1 MNPTIDRMLELTADI
16 ADELL
21 KIKDSGCNA
30 LPAELKLNIISLAE
44 IASGTPDAAPEPEPI
59 PEPIPEPAPEPE
71 PIRESESVPESEPV
85 TSTEEVE
92 ETTIAEVAASAEFE
106 EEEDA
111 DINPEPEPESI
122 QLPTPEPEPEPE
134 PVSEPKP
141 ETASEPQSVPAP
153 ETVSEPDTESKPE
166 TMPISETVSEP
177 QPEPENKAFRIAPA
191 ALRQAFSINDA
202 FLFRREIFGG
212 SKESFDEALA
222 HMANLNSR
230 RALQEYLVEDLGLNL
245 NESPGREFYDTLEV
259 FF

>member
-59 PEPIPEPAPEPE
+59 PEPAPEPE

-92 ETTIAEVAASAEFE
+92 ETTITEVAASAEFE

-134 PVSEPKP
+134 P
-141 ETASEPQSVPAP
+141 
-153 ETVSEPDTESKPE
+153 DTESKPE
-166 TMPISETVSEP
+166 TVPVSETMSEP
-177 QPEPENKAFRIAPA
+177 QPEPANKAFRIAPA

>member
-1 MNPTIDRMLELTADI
+1 MLELTADI

-44 IASGTPDAAPEPEPI
+44 IASGTPDAAPEPV
-59 PEPIPEPAPEPE
+59 PEPE
-71 PIRESESVPESEPV
+71 PI

-106 EEEDA
+106 EEEEDA
-111 DINPEPEPESI
+111 DIYPEPEPESI

-134 PVSEPKP
+134 PVSEPEP
-141 ETASEPQSVPAP
+141 QPASESQSVPA
-153 ETVSEPDTESKPE
+153 
-166 TMPISETVSEP
+166 SETVLEPEPEPEPEPQPEVVPEP

>member
-1 MNPTIDRMLELTADI
+1 MLELTADI

-44 IASGTPDAAPEPEPI
+44 IASCTPDAAPE

-92 ETTIAEVAASAEFE
+92 ETTITEVAASAEFE

-134 PVSEPKP
+134 P
-141 ETASEPQSVPAP
+141 
-153 ETVSEPDTESKPE
+153 DTESKPE
-166 TMPISETVSEP
+166 TVPVSETMSEP
-177 QPEPENKAFRIAPA
+177 QPEPANKAFRIAPA

>member
-21 KIKDSGCNA
+21 KIKDSGRDA

-59 PEPIPEPAPEPE
+59 PEPAPEPE
-71 PIRESESVPESEPV
+71 PIRESESVPEPEPI

-134 PVSEPKP
+134 PE
-141 ETASEPQSVPAP
+141 SEPQP
-153 ETVSEPDTESKPE
+153 EV
-166 TMPISETVSEP
+166 VSEP

>member
-1 MNPTIDRMLELTADI
+1 MLELTADI

-21 KIKDSGCNA
+21 KIKDSGRDA

-44 IASGTPDAAPEPEPI
+44 IASGTPDAAPEPEPV
-59 PEPIPEPAPEPE
+59 PDPE
-71 PIRESESVPESEPV
+71 PIRESEPVPEPEPI

-92 ETTIAEVAASAEFE
+92 ETTIAKVAASAEFE

-122 QLPTPEPEPEPE
+122 QLPTPEPEPEH
-134 PVSEPKP
+134 VSEPEP
-141 ETASEPQSVPAP
+141 QPASEPQSVPAP

-166 TMPISETVSEP
+166 TVPVSETVPES
-177 QPEPENKAFRIAPA
+177 QPEPEKKAFRIAPA

>member
-122 QLPTPEPEPEPE
+122 QLPTPEPGPEPE
-134 PVSEPKP
+134 PVSEPEP
-141 ETASEPQSVPAP
+141 QPASESQSVPA
-153 ETVSEPDTESKPE
+153 
-166 TMPISETVSEP
+166 SETVLEPEPEPEPEPQPEVVPEP

>member
-1 MNPTIDRMLELTADI
+1 MLELTADI

-21 KIKDSGCNA
+21 KIKDSGRDA

-44 IASGTPDAAPEPEPI
+44 IASGTPDATPEPVPV
-59 PEPIPEPAPEPE
+59 PEPE
-71 PIRESESVPESEPV
+71 PIRESEPVPEPEPI

-92 ETTIAEVAASAEFE
+92 ETTIAKVAASAEFE

-134 PVSEPKP
+134 PVSEPEP
-141 ETASEPQSVPAP
+141 ASEPQSVPAP

-166 TMPISETVSEP
+166 TVPVSETVPEP

>member
-1 MNPTIDRMLELTADI
+1 MLELTADI

-59 PEPIPEPAPEPE
+59 PEPTPEPE

-134 PVSEPKP
+134 P
-141 ETASEPQSVPAP
+141 
-153 ETVSEPDTESKPE
+153 DTESKPE
-166 TMPISETVSEP
+166 TVPVSETMSEP
-177 QPEPENKAFRIAPA
+177 QPEPANKAFRIAPA

>member
-1 MNPTIDRMLELTADI
+1 MLALTADI

-21 KIKDSGCNA
+21 KIKDSGRDA

-44 IASGTPDAAPEPEPI
+44 IASGTPDATPE

-71 PIRESESVPESEPV
+71 PIRESESVPEPEPI

-111 DINPEPEPESI
+111 DINPETEPESI
-122 QLPTPEPEPEPE
+122 QLPTPEPEPEP
-134 PVSEPKP
+134 
-141 ETASEPQSVPAP
+141 
-153 ETVSEPDTESKPE
+153 DTESKPE
-166 TMPISETVSEP
+166 TVPVSETESEP
-177 QPEPENKAFRIAPA
+177 QPEPANKAFRIAPA

>member
-21 KIKDSGCNA
+21 KIKDSGRDA

-44 IASGTPDAAPEPEPI
+44 IASGTPDAAPEPEPV
-59 PEPIPEPAPEPE
+59 PDPE
-71 PIRESESVPESEPV
+71 PIRESEPVPEPEPI

-92 ETTIAEVAASAEFE
+92 ETTIAEAAASAEFE

-122 QLPTPEPEPEPE
+122 QLPTPEPEPEP
-134 PVSEPKP
+134 
-141 ETASEPQSVPAP
+141 
-153 ETVSEPDTESKPE
+153 DTESKPE
-166 TMPISETVSEP
+166 TVPVSETESEP
-177 QPEPENKAFRIAPA
+177 QPEPANKAFRIAPA

>member
-21 KIKDSGCNA
+21 KIKDSGRDA

-44 IASGTPDAAPEPEPI
+44 IASGTPDAAPEPVPI
-59 PEPIPEPAPEPE
+59 PEPEPE
-71 PIRESESVPESEPV
+71 PIREPELVLESEPV
-85 TSTEEVE
+85 PEPEPITSTEEVE

-122 QLPTPEPEPEPE
+122 QLPTPEPEPEP
-134 PVSEPKP
+134 
-141 ETASEPQSVPAP
+141 
-153 ETVSEPDTESKPE
+153 EPDTESKPE

-212 SKESFDEALA
+212 SKESFDEAIA

>member
-1 MNPTIDRMLELTADI
+1 MLELTADI

-44 IASGTPDAAPEPEPI
+44 IASGTPDASPE

-71 PIRESESVPESEPV
+71 PMRESESVPESEPV

-153 ETVSEPDTESKPE
+153 ETVSEP
-166 TMPISETVSEP
+166 
-177 QPEPENKAFRIAPA
+177 EPENKAFRIAPA

>member
-1 MNPTIDRMLELTADI
+1 MTQSENFCVVSFYNTYESYNRHMNPTIDRMLELTADI

-21 KIKDSGCNA
+21 KIKDSGRDA

-44 IASGTPDAAPEPEPI
+44 IASGTPDAAPEPEPV
-59 PEPIPEPAPEPE
+59 PDPE
-71 PIRESESVPESEPV
+71 PIRESEPVPEPEPI

-122 QLPTPEPEPEPE
+122 QLPTPEPEPEP
-134 PVSEPKP
+134 
-141 ETASEPQSVPAP
+141 
-153 ETVSEPDTESKPE
+153 DTESKPE
-166 TMPISETVSEP
+166 TVPVSETVSEP
-177 QPEPENKAFRIAPA
+177 QPEPEKKAFRIAPA

>member
-1 MNPTIDRMLELTADI
+1 MLELTADI

-21 KIKDSGCNA
+21 KIKDSGRDA

-44 IASGTPDAAPEPEPI
+44 IASGTPDAAPEPVPV
-59 PEPIPEPAPEPE
+59 PEPE
-71 PIRESESVPESEPV
+71 PI

-92 ETTIAEVAASAEFE
+92 ETTIAKVAASAEFEE

-134 PVSEPKP
+134 HVSEPEP
-141 ETASEPQSVPAP
+141 QPASEPQSVPAP

-166 TMPISETVSEP
+166 TVPVSETVPEP
-177 QPEPENKAFRIAPA
+177 QPEPEKKAFRIAPA

>member
-1 MNPTIDRMLELTADI
+1 MLELTADI

-59 PEPIPEPAPEPE
+59 PEPAPEPE

-92 ETTIAEVAASAEFE
+92 ETTITEVAASAEFE

-134 PVSEPKP
+134 P
-141 ETASEPQSVPAP
+141 
-153 ETVSEPDTESKPE
+153 DTESKPE
-166 TMPISETVSEP
+166 TVPVSETMSEP
-177 QPEPENKAFRIAPA
+177 QPEPANKAFRIAPA

>member
-21 KIKDSGCNA
+21 KIKDSGRDA

-44 IASGTPDAAPEPEPI
+44 IASGTPDAAPEPEPV
-59 PEPIPEPAPEPE
+59 PDPE
-71 PIRESESVPESEPV
+71 PIRESEPVPEPEPI

-134 PVSEPKP
+134 PVSEP
-141 ETASEPQSVPAP
+141 EPQPEVVP
-153 ETVSEPDTESKPE
+153 
-166 TMPISETVSEP
+166 EP

>member
-21 KIKDSGCNA
+21 KIKDSGRDA

-44 IASGTPDAAPEPEPI
+44 IASGTPDAAPEPEPV
-59 PEPIPEPAPEPE
+59 PEPAPEPE

-85 TSTEEVE
+85 TSTEEIE
-92 ETTIAEVAASAEFE
+92 ETTIAEVAASAEF

-134 PVSEPKP
+134 PVSEPEP
-141 ETASEPQSVPAP
+141 QPASESQSVPAS
-153 ETVSEPDTESKPE
+153 ETVSEPEPE
-166 TMPISETVSEP
+166 PEPEPQPEVVSEP
-177 QPEPENKAFRIAPA
+177 QPEPENKAFRIAPS

>member
-1 MNPTIDRMLELTADI
+1 MLELTADI

-21 KIKDSGCNA
+21 KIKDSGRDA

-44 IASGTPDAAPEPEPI
+44 IASGTPDATPE

-71 PIRESESVPESEPV
+71 PIRESESVPEPEPI

-111 DINPEPEPESI
+111 DINPETEPESI
-122 QLPTPEPEPEPE
+122 QLPTPEPEPEP
-134 PVSEPKP
+134 
-141 ETASEPQSVPAP
+141 
-153 ETVSEPDTESKPE
+153 DTESKPE
-166 TMPISETVSEP
+166 TVPVSETESEP
-177 QPEPENKAFRIAPA
+177 QPEPANKAFRIAPA

>member
-21 KIKDSGCNA
+21 KIKDSGRDA

-44 IASGTPDAAPEPEPI
+44 IASGTPDAAPEPEPV
-59 PEPIPEPAPEPE
+59 PEPVPDPE
-71 PIRESESVPESEPV
+71 PIRESEPVPEPEPI

-92 ETTIAEVAASAEFE
+92 ETTIAKVAASAEFE

-134 PVSEPKP
+134 PE
-141 ETASEPQSVPAP
+141 SEPQP
-153 ETVSEPDTESKPE
+153 EV
-166 TMPISETVSEP
+166 VSEP
-177 QPEPENKAFRIAPA
+177 QPEPEKKAFRIAPA

>member
-1 MNPTIDRMLELTADI
+1 MLELTADI

-21 KIKDSGCNA
+21 KIKDSGRDD
-30 LPAELKLNIISLAE
+30 LPTDLKLNIISLAE
-44 IASGTPDAAPEPEPI
+44 IASGTPDSAPVTEAAPESVPDPEPI
-59 PEPIPEPAPEPE
+59 PEP
-71 PIRESESVPESEPV
+71 EPV
-85 TSTEEVE
+85 REEDIIQTAEPVALTDE
-92 ETTIAEVAASAEFE
+92 VADTTAAEVAASAEFE

-111 DINPEPEPESI
+111 DINAEPESI
-122 QLPTPEPEPEPE
+122 GLPTPGPLPD
-134 PVSEPKP
+134 
-141 ETASEPQSVPAP
+141 PAT
-153 ETVSEPDTESKPE
+153 EAATESQPTSATAMSTESQTQPE
-166 TMPISETVSEP
+166 SHPQAESQP
-177 QPEPENKAFRIAPA
+177 QPEKKAFRIAPA

>member
-1 MNPTIDRMLELTADI
+1 MLELTADI

-21 KIKDSGCNA
+21 KIKDSGRDA

-44 IASGTPDAAPEPEPI
+44 IASGTPDAAPEPEPV
-59 PEPIPEPAPEPE
+59 PGPE
-71 PIRESESVPESEPV
+71 PIRESEPVPEPEPI

-122 QLPTPEPEPEPE
+122 QLPTPEPEPEH
-134 PVSEPKP
+134 VSEPQP
-141 ETASEPQSVPAP
+141 ASESQSVSA
-153 ETVSEPDTESKPE
+153 
-166 TMPISETVSEP
+166 SETVLEPEPEPEPEPQPEVVPEP
-177 QPEPENKAFRIAPA
+177 QPEPEKKAFRIAPA

>member
-1 MNPTIDRMLELTADI
+1 MLELTADI

-59 PEPIPEPAPEPE
+59 PEPAPEPE

-92 ETTIAEVAASAEFE
+92 ETTITEVAASAEFE

-122 QLPTPEPEPEPE
+122 QLPTPEPEPEP
-134 PVSEPKP
+134 
-141 ETASEPQSVPAP
+141 
-153 ETVSEPDTESKPE
+153 DTESKPE
-166 TMPISETVSEP
+166 TVPVSETMSEP
-177 QPEPENKAFRIAPA
+177 QPEPANKAFRIAPA

>member
-1 MNPTIDRMLELTADI
+1 MLELTADI

-21 KIKDSGCNA
+21 KIKDSGRDA

-59 PEPIPEPAPEPE
+59 PEPAPEPE
-71 PIRESESVPESEPV
+71 PIRESESVPEPEPI

-134 PVSEPKP
+134 PE
-141 ETASEPQSVPAP
+141 SEPQP
-153 ETVSEPDTESKPE
+153 EV
-166 TMPISETVSEP
+166 VSEP
-177 QPEPENKAFRIAPA
+177 QPEPEKKAFRIAPA

>member
-21 KIKDSGCNA
+21 KIKDSGRDA

-44 IASGTPDAAPEPEPI
+44 IASGTPDAAPEPEPV
-59 PEPIPEPAPEPE
+59 PDPE
-71 PIRESESVPESEPV
+71 PIRESEPVPEPEPI

-122 QLPTPEPEPEPE
+122 QLPTPEPEPEP
-134 PVSEPKP
+134 
-141 ETASEPQSVPAP
+141 
-153 ETVSEPDTESKPE
+153 DTESKPE
-166 TMPISETVSEP
+166 TVPVSETESEP
-177 QPEPENKAFRIAPA
+177 QPEPANKAFRIAPA

>member
-1 MNPTIDRMLELTADI
+1 MLELTADI

-21 KIKDSGCNA
+21 KIKDSGRDA

-44 IASGTPDAAPEPEPI
+44 IASGTPDAAPEPEPV
-59 PEPIPEPAPEPE
+59 PDPE
-71 PIRESESVPESEPV
+71 PIRESEPVPEPEPI

-92 ETTIAEVAASAEFE
+92 ETTIAKVAASAEFE

-122 QLPTPEPEPEPE
+122 QLPTPEPEPEP
-134 PVSEPKP
+134 VSEPEP
-141 ETASEPQSVPAP
+141 EPASESQSVPAP

-166 TMPISETVSEP
+166 TVPVSETVSES

>member
-21 KIKDSGCNA
+21 KIKDSGRDA

-44 IASGTPDAAPEPEPI
+44 IASGTPDAAPEPEPV
-59 PEPIPEPAPEPE
+59 PDPE
-71 PIRESESVPESEPV
+71 PIRESEPVPEPEPI

-134 PVSEPKP
+134 PE
-141 ETASEPQSVPAP
+141 SEPQP
-153 ETVSEPDTESKPE
+153 EV
-166 TMPISETVSEP
+166 VSEP

>member
-1 MNPTIDRMLELTADI
+1 MLELTADI

-21 KIKDSGCNA
+21 KIKDSGRDA

-44 IASGTPDAAPEPEPI
+44 IASGTPDAAPEPVPV
-59 PEPIPEPAPEPE
+59 PEPE
-71 PIRESESVPESEPV
+71 PIRESEPVPEPEPI

-134 PVSEPKP
+134 PVSEPEP
-141 ETASEPQSVPAP
+141 QPASESQSVPAP
-153 ETVSEPDTESKPE
+153 ETVSEPEPE
-166 TMPISETVSEP
+166 PQPEVVPEP
-177 QPEPENKAFRIAPA
+177 QPEPEKKAFRIAPA

>member
-1 MNPTIDRMLELTADI
+1 MLELTADI

-21 KIKDSGCNA
+21 KIKDSGRDA

-44 IASGTPDAAPEPEPI
+44 IASGTPDAAPEPVPI
-59 PEPIPEPAPEPE
+59 PEPEPE
-71 PIRESESVPESEPV
+71 PIREPELVLESEPV
-85 TSTEEVE
+85 PEPEPITSTEEVE

-122 QLPTPEPEPEPE
+122 QLPTPEPEPEP
-134 PVSEPKP
+134 
-141 ETASEPQSVPAP
+141 
-153 ETVSEPDTESKPE
+153 EPDTESKPE

-212 SKESFDEALA
+212 SKESFDEAIA

>member
-1 MNPTIDRMLELTADI
+1 MLELTADI

-21 KIKDSGCNA
+21 KIKDSGRDA

-44 IASGTPDAAPEPEPI
+44 IASGTPDATPE

-71 PIRESESVPESEPV
+71 PIRESESVPEPEPI

-92 ETTIAEVAASAEFE
+92 ETTIAEVAASAEFK

-111 DINPEPEPESI
+111 DINPETEPESI
-122 QLPTPEPEPEPE
+122 QLPTPEPEPEP
-134 PVSEPKP
+134 
-141 ETASEPQSVPAP
+141 
-153 ETVSEPDTESKPE
+153 DTESKPE
-166 TMPISETVSEP
+166 TVPVSETESEP
-177 QPEPENKAFRIAPA
+177 QPEPANKAFRIAPA

>member
-21 KIKDSGCNA
+21 KIKDSGRDA

-44 IASGTPDAAPEPEPI
+44 IASGTPDAAPEPEPV
-59 PEPIPEPAPEPE
+59 PDPE
-71 PIRESESVPESEPV
+71 PIRESEPVPEPEPI

-122 QLPTPEPEPEPE
+122 QLPTPEPEPEP
-134 PVSEPKP
+134 
-141 ETASEPQSVPAP
+141 
-153 ETVSEPDTESKPE
+153 DTESKPE
-166 TMPISETVSEP
+166 TVPVSETVSEP
-177 QPEPENKAFRIAPA
+177 QPEPEKKAFRIAPA

>member
-1 MNPTIDRMLELTADI
+1 MTQSENFCVVSFYNTYESYNRHMNPTIDRMLELTADI

-21 KIKDSGCNA
+21 KIKDSGRDA

-44 IASGTPDAAPEPEPI
+44 IASGTPDAAPEPEPV
-59 PEPIPEPAPEPE
+59 PEPVPDPE
-71 PIRESESVPESEPV
+71 PIRESEPVPEPEPI

-92 ETTIAEVAASAEFE
+92 ETTIAKVAASAEFE

-134 PVSEPKP
+134 PE
-141 ETASEPQSVPAP
+141 SEPQP
-153 ETVSEPDTESKPE
+153 EV
-166 TMPISETVSEP
+166 VSEP
-177 QPEPENKAFRIAPA
+177 QPEPEKKAFRIAPA

>member
-1 MNPTIDRMLELTADI
+1 MLELTADI

-111 DINPEPEPESI
+111 DINPEPEPEFI

-153 ETVSEPDTESKPE
+153 ETVSEPEPE
-166 TMPISETVSEP
+166 PEPEPQPEVVPEP

>member
-1 MNPTIDRMLELTADI
+1 MNPTIDRMLEITADI

-21 KIKDSGCNA
+21 KIKDSGRDA

-59 PEPIPEPAPEPE
+59 PEPAPEPE
-71 PIRESESVPESEPV
+71 PIRESESVPEPEPI

-111 DINPEPEPESI
+111 DINPETEPESI
-122 QLPTPEPEPEPE
+122 QLPTPEPEPEP
-134 PVSEPKP
+134 
-141 ETASEPQSVPAP
+141 
-153 ETVSEPDTESKPE
+153 DTESKPE
-166 TMPISETVSEP
+166 TVPVSETVPEP
-177 QPEPENKAFRIAPA
+177 QPEPEKKAFRIAPA

>member
-1 MNPTIDRMLELTADI
+1 MLELTADI

-21 KIKDSGCNA
+21 KIKDSGRDA

-44 IASGTPDAAPEPEPI
+44 IASGTPDAAPEPEPV
-59 PEPIPEPAPEPE
+59 PDPE
-71 PIRESESVPESEPV
+71 PIRESEPVPEPEPI

-134 PVSEPKP
+134 P
-141 ETASEPQSVPAP
+141 
-153 ETVSEPDTESKPE
+153 DTESKPE
-166 TMPISETVSEP
+166 TVPVSETVSEP
-177 QPEPENKAFRIAPA
+177 QPEPEKKAFRIAPA

>member
-1 MNPTIDRMLELTADI
+1 MLELTADI

-21 KIKDSGCNA
+21 KIKDSGRDA

-44 IASGTPDAAPEPEPI
+44 IASGTPDATPGPEPVPD
-59 PEPIPEPAPEPE
+59 PE
-71 PIRESESVPESEPV
+71 PIRESEPVPEPEPII
-85 TSTEEVE
+85 STEEVE
-92 ETTIAEVAASAEFE
+92 ETTIAKVAASAEFE

-134 PVSEPKP
+134 HV
-141 ETASEPQSVPAP
+141 
-153 ETVSEPDTESKPE
+153 SKPE
-166 TMPISETVSEP
+166 PQPASESQSVSASETVLEPEPEPEPEPQPEVVPEP
-177 QPEPENKAFRIAPA
+177 QPEPEKKAFRIAPA

>member
-1 MNPTIDRMLELTADI
+1 MLELTADI

-44 IASGTPDAAPEPEPI
+44 IASGTPDAAPE

-134 PVSEPKP
+134 P
-141 ETASEPQSVPAP
+141 
-153 ETVSEPDTESKPE
+153 DTESKPE
-166 TMPISETVSEP
+166 TVPVSETMSEP
-177 QPEPENKAFRIAPA
+177 QPEPANKAFRIAPA

>member
-21 KIKDSGCNA
+21 KIKDSGRDA

-44 IASGTPDAAPEPEPI
+44 IASGTPDAAPEPEPV
-59 PEPIPEPAPEPE
+59 PDPE
-71 PIRESESVPESEPV
+71 PIRESEPVPEPEPI

-134 PVSEPKP
+134 P
-141 ETASEPQSVPAP
+141 
-153 ETVSEPDTESKPE
+153 EPDTESKPE
-166 TMPISETVSEP
+166 TVPVSETVPEP
-177 QPEPENKAFRIAPA
+177 QPEPEKKAFRIAPA

>member
-21 KIKDSGCNA
+21 KIKDSGRDA

-44 IASGTPDAAPEPEPI
+44 IASGTPDATPE

-71 PIRESESVPESEPV
+71 PIRESESVPEPEPI

-92 ETTIAEVAASAEFE
+92 ETTIAKVAASAEFEE

-134 PVSEPKP
+134 HVSEPEP
-141 ETASEPQSVPAP
+141 QPASEPQSVPAP
-153 ETVSEPDTESKPE
+153 ETVSESDTESKPE
-166 TMPISETVSEP
+166 TVPVSETESEP
-177 QPEPENKAFRIAPA
+177 QPEPANKAFRIAPA